1 MKVVII
7 MNKMSIR
14 SIINITK
21 FNLKVNK
28 NNIIGWFISIFSIMF
43 LYMILFPYIKDIGA
57 AKMEMLPEDMLKLF
71 GLNSLSDMYNFINY
85 FGMIFTM
92 ILVAISIYSATF
104 SAKLI
109 CKEEYNKSIE
119 FLNSLNVNRSEIY
132 YSKVLTAFI
141 SVTFVLFGTVS
152 SSLIAGLINGGST
165 FILSDFITIVKISS
179 ISVYIY
185 LAIAFLISGITSKIN
200 VSSIT
205 SIIVL
210 TSYMIGYLGVLLEK
224 KWIMYFSPFE
234 TLSTNNVLNINRN
247 TIYVL
252 LIYFIIII
260 ISILLGNKFYKKRD
274 FNI

>member
-1 MKVVII
+1 

-14 SIINITK
+14 SIINVTK

-28 NNIIGWFISIFSIMF
+28 NNIIGWFIAIFSIMF

-119 FLNSLNVNRSEIY
+119 FLNSLNINRSEIY

-141 SVTFVLFGTVS
+141 SVTIVLFGALS
-152 SSLIAGLINGGST
+152 SSLIAGLINGGPT
-165 FILSDFITIVKISS
+165 FILTDFITIVKISS

-185 LAIAFLISGITSKIN
+185 LAISFLISGITSKIN
-200 VSSIT
+200 VSST
-205 SIIVL
+205 SSIVVL
-210 TSYMIGYLGVLLEK
+210 ASYMIGYLGVLLEK

-234 TLSTNNVLNINRN
+234 TLSSNNVLNISSN

-252 LIYFIIII
+252 LIYFVIIIA
-260 ISILLGNKFYKKRD
+260 SILLGNKFYKRRD
-274 FNI
+274 LNI

>member
-7 MNKMSIR
+7 MNKISIR
-14 SIINITK
+14 SILNITK
-21 FNLKVNK
+21 FNLKVNRS
-28 NNIIGWFISIFSIMF
+28 NIIGWLIAIFSIMF
-43 LYMILFPYIKDIGA
+43 LYMILFPYVKDIGA

-85 FGMIFTM
+85 FGMIFM
-92 ILVAISIYSATF
+92 IILVAISIYSATF

-141 SVTFVLFGTVS
+141 SVTFVLFGAFS

-179 ISVYIY
+179 ISAYIY
-185 LAIAFLISGITSKIN
+185 LSVSFLISGITSKIN
-200 VSSIT
+200 VSSAS
-205 SIIVL
+205 SIVVL
-210 TSYMIGYLGVLLEK
+210 VSYMIGYLGVLLDK
-224 KWIMYFSPFE
+224 KWIMYFSPFD
-234 TLSTNNVLNINRN
+234 TLNATNVLSISNN
-247 TIYVL
+247 TMYVL
-252 LIYFIIII
+252 LIYFVIIVT
-260 ISILLGNKFYKKRD
+260 SILLGNKFYKKRD
-274 FNI
+274 LNI